1 VSARLT
7 ATLALLVAVCAGP
20 AFALDPGTASGH
32 FTRDGVRLNFSHA
45 IALSQDNTEGLLD
58 HGPQVRVL
66 LSAEDVPIAALY
78 GIVFPPVRALARQ
91 GKVHGVLL
99 EFDPADKTQL
109 HVTVLV
115 PPKEPGEFAAN
126 ISLSNSGGVWK
137 KLSANAT
144 RIGGDYDA
152 GSDADL
158 AFTFSAPVFT
168 DPVQADLKGPAA
180 QASNQVKALLTR
192 AQAVGRGDLPAA
204 LAVSSRDS
212 GLREV
217 PPGQVKEFAKQ
228 APAMIKQIKAIK
240 RVVVRRETAIALMG
254 EGSWSSLVM
263 EDGVWKVAD

>member
-1 VSARLT
+1 MA
-7 ATLALLVAVCAGP
+7 LAVAVCAGP

-32 FTRDGVRLNFSHA
+32 YTRDGVRLNFTHA

-58 HGPQVRVL
+58 HGAQVRVL
-66 LSAEDVPIAALY
+66 LSAEDVPIGALY

-126 ISLSNSGGVWK
+126 ISLSSSSGLWK
-137 KLSANAT
+137 KLTTSPT

-152 GSDADL
+152 GSDGDF

-180 QASNQVKALLTR
+180 QASDQVKVLLTR
-192 AQAVGRGDLPAA
+192 AQAIGRADLAAA
-204 LAVSSRDS
+204 LAVSSKDS
-212 GLREV
+212 GLREA
-217 PPGQVKEFAKQ
+217 PPGAIKEAAKE

-240 RVVVRRETAIALMG
+240 RVVVRRETAVALMG
-254 EGSWSSLVM
+254 EGSWQSLVL
-263 EDGVWKVAD
+263 EDGVWKIAD